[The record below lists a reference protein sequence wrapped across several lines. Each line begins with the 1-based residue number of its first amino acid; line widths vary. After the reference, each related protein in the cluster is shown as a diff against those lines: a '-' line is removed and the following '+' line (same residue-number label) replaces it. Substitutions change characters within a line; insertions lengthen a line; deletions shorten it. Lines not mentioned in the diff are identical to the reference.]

1 MGSGRRGERHFEPFV
16 HLVDVTDRSALVAWG
31 GFYLGRD
38 DDGWFVVDDDDLP
51 DGRTRTGTIG
61 AESAPYGRGVV
72 EVFDADSLVASVT
85 ALDRNHVW
93 VEGLEPD
100 HEYRYRITVDGA
112 EWAAGER
119 WDWRLDEAG
128 GTLAPC
134 GRRYDLRFR
143 THPDVDDFVPAA
155 FIAVGDYGVGIIN
168 GDDGRRQLDV
178 AQAME
183 RIADA
188 HAVRAI
194 VSLGDNIYHGPQG
207 QQAQSGDEDDDW
219 YFTFYEPYRYLID
232 HLPLYPT
239 AGNHDGA
246 DEEANDDRAQ
256 LADNFHLETRFR
268 RAVAAGRAS
277 GDPGL
282 FYRVAI
288 GGLVELVCID
298 TTWGGEI
305 GHHYFDDEQHRD
317 WLDEAFPEGGEP
329 KRWRIPFC
337 HHPAW
342 CAGPHHDGMA
352 EQLDQLVPRYE
363 RSGVRLVLSGHEHN
377 FQHGRQRDL
386 HQIVAGAGAKLDGRR
401 PSKWASAGTLAWAAE
416 AHCLLVE
423 AEADRL
429 TVTPFRQPR
438 GDGEPVPL
446 IAHNADGDAVPA
458 AFTITRDTVD

>member
-1 MGSGRRGERHFEPFV
+1 MASGRRGERHFEPFV

-31 GFYLGRD
+31 GFYLARD

-61 AESAPYGRGVV
+61 AESAAYGRGVV
-72 EVFDADSLVASVT
+72 EVFDGDSVVASAIT
-85 ALDRNHVW
+85 LDRNHVW

-100 HEYRYRITVDGA
+100 HEYRYRITVDGD

-128 GTLAPC
+128 GTLARC

-143 THPDVDDFVPAA
+143 THPGVDDFVPAA

-194 VSLGDNIYHGPQG
+194 VSLGDNIYHGPQD
-207 QQAQSGDEDDDW
+207 QLAQSGAEDDDW

-232 HLPLYPT
+232 HLPLYPA
-239 AGNHDGA
+239 AGNHDGV

-277 GDPGL
+277 RDPG
-282 FYRVAI
+282 
-288 GGLVELVCID
+288 
-298 TTWGGEI
+298 
-305 GHHYFDDEQHRD
+305 
-317 WLDEAFPEGGEP
+317 P
-329 KRWRIPFC
+329 
-337 HHPAW
+337 
-342 CAGPHHDGMA
+342 
-352 EQLDQLVPRYE
+352 
-363 RSGVRLVLSGHEHN
+363 
-377 FQHGRQRDL
+377 
-386 HQIVAGAGAKLDGRR
+386 
-401 PSKWASAGTLAWAAE
+401 
-416 AHCLLVE
+416 LL
-423 AEADRL
+423 
-429 TVTPFRQPR
+429 PR
-438 GDGEPVPL
+438 GDRRSRRARLHRHHVGWGDRSPL
-446 IAHNADGDAVPA
+446 L
-458 AFTITRDTVD
+458 R